1 VDEIM
6 KIPLT
11 HNNEQGIALVISL
24 MFLAL
29 LSILGTTAYVMTGTD
44 LKIGRNYQASA
55 ESFFDAE
62 AGVNFAEA
70 GIESALNSGSI
81 TLPTTIGGT
90 ATLTYTVPSGF
101 SFSLSPIT
109 LIANN
114 TYSLTSTGNG
124 PNNSQA
130 QIVVRY
136 SRASAINFA
145 AFGDKKLDTK
155 NGGTTL
161 SFDSS
166 STDPTKNDP
175 LDPSFQTTHEADVG
189 SNDWLVTHNG
199 ASIDGAGVLGE
210 KVDGS
215 ATTNSIHSGT
225 TFYDTSPENV
235 GRVDPDPL
243 GVNIVGGA
251 FNPATYAPPYNDNLT
266 GINPISM
273 YNSATQELEVP
284 NNQKVTLTTGDFYFS
299 KVELK
304 NNAELEVNAS
314 GGEVRVFLTGPFD
327 SKNSSRVDVIGNPT
341 DFSIFSNSTDKIDF
355 KNGSEFKGFVY
366 GPYADIN
373 VKNGGDVYGAIW
385 GGNVDIK
392 NSGTLYFDTAIRN
405 KFLSNNLSKVS
416 WCDVRN

>member
-1 VDEIM
+1 M
-6 KIPLT
+6 KTPIS
-11 HNNEQGIALVISL
+11 HNNERGVALIISL

-29 LSILGTTAYVMTGTD
+29 LGMLGTTAYVMTTTD
-44 LKIGRNYQASA
+44 MKIGRNYQASA
-55 ESFFDAE
+55 EAFFDAE

-70 GIESALNSGSI
+70 QIESALSSGSI

-90 ATLTYTVPSGF
+90 ATLSYTVPSGF
-101 SFSLSPIT
+101 SFSLSPVT
-109 LIANN
+109 LVANN

-124 PNNSQA
+124 PNNSQT

-145 AFGDKKLDTK
+145 AFGDKKLDMK

-166 STDPTKNDP
+166 STDSTKNDP
-175 LDPSFQTTHEADVG
+175 SDPSFQTTHDADVG

-215 ATTNSIHSGT
+215 ATTNGIHGGT
-225 TFYDTSPENV
+225 TFYEASPEIV

-243 GVNIVGGA
+243 GVNIVGGVY
-251 FNPATYAPPYNDNLT
+251 NPATYAPPNNNNLT

-273 YNSATQELEVP
+273 YNSTTHKLEVP
-284 NNQKVTLTTGDFYFS
+284 NSGKVTLTAGDYYFS
-299 KVELK
+299 EVELK
-304 NNAELEVNAS
+304 NNAELEINAS
-314 GGEVRVFLTGPFD
+314 GGEVRIFLTGPFNT
-327 SKNSSRVDVIGNPT
+327 KNSSVVNVIGNST
-341 DFSIFSNSTDKIDF
+341 DFSVFSNSTDKIDF
-355 KNGSEFKGFVY
+355 KHGSEFKGFVY
-366 GPYADIN
+366 APYADIDI
-373 VKNGGDVYGAIW
+373 KNSADVYGAIW

-392 NSGTLYFDTAIRN
+392 NSGTLYFDTAISN
-405 KFLSNNLSKVS
+405 KFLSNDLNKVS
-416 WCDVRN
+416 WCEVRN